1 MQLKFIVPEQFDGV
15 ICKLFLRSYCKISYR
30 LMVRLKHV
38 ENGITCN
45 GSHIRVVD
53 IVKSGDIVVL
63 TLPEDKQSAIPSS
76 VKMPPILFEDEHIIV
91 LDKPGNMPVHPSP
104 GHYDD
109 TLANALS
116 AYFEKDG
123 SHAVT
128 FRPIYRLD
136 RDTSGVIVIA
146 KHSHSAKMLAG
157 KIDKVYLAV
166 ANGQYPH
173 KGGIIDMPLG
183 RLEWHGIM
191 RSVCKDGERAVTHFS
206 VIGQYADKTLLA
218 LRLETGRTHQIRAHF
233 AHLGYPLCGDTM
245 YGGDDNRIGI
255 ERQALHCCKVQFAH
269 PSSGE
274 IMQFISPLPCDI
286 DALLG
291 GQSVNYDSLKL

>member
-1 MQLKFIVPEQFDGV
+1 MQLKFIVPEQYDGA

-45 GSHIRVVD
+45 GSHIRVID
-53 IVKSGDIVVL
+53 PVKSGDIVML
-63 TLPEDKQSAIPSS
+63 TLPEDKQSAIPSG

-123 SHAVT
+123 NHAVT

-157 KIDKVYLAV
+157 KIDKIYLAV
-166 ANGQYPH
+166 TNKCYPH

-183 RLEWHGIM
+183 RLEGHGIM
-191 RSVCKDGERAVTHFS
+191 RSVCADGERAVTHF
-206 VIGQYADKTLLA
+206 VKIGQYGDKSLLA

-245 YGGDDNRIGI
+245 YGGDDNHIGI
-255 ERQALHCCKVQFAH
+255 ERQALHCCKVQFVH
-269 PSSGE
+269 PASGE
-274 IMQFISPLPCDI
+274 IMQFFSPLPDDI
-286 DALLG
+286 TALLDN
-291 GQSVNYDSLKL
+291 QTIKYDSLEL